1 MVCASNISF
10 SFNNKVIFDDA
21 SLNIK
26 SDSITAIYSPS
37 GSGKSTFAK
46 ILTGCY
52 KLNSGTIT
60 LDESV
65 IAKPNYYNR
74 KLGLPIQMVYQNPSI
89 SFDPAY
95 KLISSI
101 TELIRYH
108 KICEKED
115 EKALINYYL
124 KLLNLDESILNH
136 KSFQLSGGEAQR
148 IALVKAL
155 ILKPKL
161 LILDEA
167 TSMLDV
173 SVQANVM
180 ALAIKSVK
188 KIKGSILVIT
198 HDKELATTISN
209 EIYTIE
215 NYKFVRIK

>member
-74 KLGLPIQMVYQNPSI
+74 KLGLPIQMVYQNPST

-95 KLISSI
+95 KLINSI

-108 KICEKED
+108 KICEKEE

-124 KLLNLDESILNH
+124 KLLNLDKSILNH

-198 HDKELATTISN
+198 HDKELATTISD